1 VNRSPVFIFTLLVC
15 SLLPTALHAADA
27 DDSRT
32 IVIDFAKMLGKSSP
46 RVGFLGGLRDETPD
60 ALVDP
65 LHPTLW
71 RIGHQFRRRI
81 AAGLPAAIARVQ
93 KFGATYKLVM
103 SDLINS
109 RPKDYAV
116 YEADVRKL
124 VGQTGDAATS
134 VIWEVSNEPDTS
146 YKPIDKYY
154 ELYAH
159 AFKALREA
167 NPKTQICG
175 PSFAFPSYDKYKAF
189 LDYCKANHLE
199 CNDLSWHYTG
209 WDPGAPQKQKWHLE
223 RMREFLADYPE
234 QHIREIHCDEWG
246 AGPDKPSAEHPGRLE
261 PGRAVVWFY
270 YLQDVYQVDRACRA
284 NWGNADDYLGGI
296 VMTDNQPYPA
306 YHAYRFYGAMSGKTS
321 VTVTGNNSEIAALA
335 CRSDENARSSREVL
349 LGSTAKGKLKV
360 TLELRNLGIDRFK
373 TDVALL
379 ANSDLDKPM
388 TEAQVPH
395 TTEFTI
401 DRSPNSV
408 RLTLGK
414 VEQNQAYRLLITN
427 DADVGR

>member
-1 VNRSPVFIFTLLVC
+1 
-15 SLLPTALHAADA
+15 
-27 DDSRT
+27 
-32 IVIDFAKMLGKSSP
+32 
-46 RVGFLGGLRDETPD
+46 
-60 ALVDP
+60 
-65 LHPTLW
+65 
-71 RIGHQFRRRI
+71 
-81 AAGLPAAIARVQ
+81 
-93 KFGATYKLVM
+93 
-103 SDLINS
+103 
-109 RPKDYAV
+109 
-116 YEADVRKL
+116 
-124 VGQTGDAATS
+124 

-167 NPKTQICG
+167 NPKTQVCG

-189 LDYCKANHLE
+189 LDYCRTNHLE

-209 WDPGAPQKQKWHLE
+209 WDPAAPQKQKWHLE
-223 RMREFLADYPE
+223 KMREFLTEYPD

-246 AGPDKPSAEHPGRLE
+246 AGPEKPTAEHPGRLE

-296 VMTDNQPYPA
+296 ITTDNQPYPA

-321 VTVTGNNSEIAALA
+321 VAVTGNDHEIAALA
-335 CRSDENARSSREVL
+335 CRSDENAHSSREVL
-349 LGSTAKGKLKV
+349 VGSIAKGKPKV
-360 TLELRNLGIDRFK
+360 TLELRNMGIDTFK

-388 TEAQVPH
+388 TESQVPH
-395 TTEFTI
+395 TTGFTI
-401 DRSPNSV
+401 DRSPDSV
-408 RLTLGK
+408 RLTFSK
-414 VEQNQAYRLLITN
+414 VEVNQAYRLLITN
-427 DADVGR
+427 DAKVGR